1 MPIFDAKRRSWEA
14 YLAGIGASGALMAS
28 ASVMFV
34 ILVGVVTFNA
44 WPHAGSLV
52 GGVAGGG
59 DAALHQTAKPA
70 PNPATAQPSTLNL
83 VRLLGRGG
91 APAPSRRAGVRGG
104 SGGIGHNLSPGHGG
118 GPSGGSGGL
127 GGGQP
132 QGAQQP
138 PSTLPQPRNAVSQAV
153 SNVGNTVQSNTDS
166 LGNTLGGNSS
176 PGLGGVVG
184 GLGRTLNSDLQSL
197 ADSH

>member
-1 MPIFDAKRRSWEA
+1 LAPSGRSWEA

-44 WPHAGSLV
+44 WPHAGSLL
-52 GGVAGGG
+52 GGGAGVG

-70 PNPATAQPSTLNL
+70 PNRATGQPSTLNL
-83 VRLLGRGG
+83 VRLLSRG
-91 APAPSRRAGVRGG
+91 AALAPSRGAGIRGG
-104 SGGIGHNLSPGHGG
+104 SGGIGHDLGPGQGG
-118 GPSGGSGGL
+118 GPSRGSGGL

-138 PSTLPQPRNAVSQAV
+138 PSTPTQPRNAVSQAV
-153 SNVGNTVQSNTDS
+153 SNVGNTVQSDTDS

-176 PGLGGVVG
+176 PGLGGVIG
-184 GLGRTLNSDLQSL
+184 GLGRTLNTNLQSL
-197 ADSH
+197 AGSH

>member
-34 ILVGVVTFNA
+34 ILVGVVTFSA
-44 WPHAGSLV
+44 WPHAGSPV

-59 DAALHQTAKPA
+59 DAALHQIAKPA
-70 PNPATAQPSTLNL
+70 PATAQPSTLNL
-83 VRLLGRGG
+83 VRLLGRGA
-91 APAPSRRAGVRGG
+91 APAPSRRSGIRGE
-104 SGGIGHNLSPGHGG
+104 SGGIGHDLSPGHAG
-118 GPSGGSGGL
+118 GPSGGSGDL
-127 GGGQP
+127 GGQP

-138 PSTLPQPRNAVSQAV
+138 PSTPTQPRNAVSQAV
-153 SNVGNTVQSNTDS
+153 SNAGNTVQSDTDS
-166 LGNTLGGNSS
+166 LGNTLGGNSG

-184 GLGRTLNSDLQSL
+184 GLGRTLNTDLQSV
-197 ADSH
+197 AGGP